1 MTEAEQFEI
10 CLQQAQRITAAYRA
24 EAPEGCDPQNTFA
37 VTAIVVTV
45 IGAGVSAYGQYQAGK
60 QSDLMAQYNAHQ
72 QEFNARVQL
81 MTMQAEANARK
92 ATADANLRF
101 RTAEAQAKFQNA
113 RLLAKQAESDSANV
127 RESIRRKAEES
138 GRFIGAQRAKIAAS
152 GIVEASGTPLDI
164 LAETAGKI
172 QLEREDTLYADSVN
186 RATLFREAQ
195 LQKFGGELAIAGATL
210 DRNSEVAGIALSR
223 AASDVE
229 YRRSLRD
236 AEITRLSGKAERR
249 TATYQAAGTLL
260 SGLSSAAG
268 SYSSIK

>member
-1 MTEAEQFEI
+1 MS
-10 CLQQAQRITAAYRA
+10 
-24 EAPEGCDPQNTFA
+24 FA

-45 IGAGVSAYGQYQAGK
+45 IGAGVSAYSSYQQGK
-60 QSDLMAQYNAHQ
+60 QADMMAQYQAHQ

-92 ATADANLRF
+92 ATADANLKF
-101 RTAEAQAKFQNA
+101 RTAESQAKFQNA
-113 RLLAKQAESDSANV
+113 KLLTQQAESESRNV
-127 RESIRRKAEES
+127 RESIRRKSEES

-152 GIVEASGTPLDI
+152 GIVESSGTPLDI

-186 RATLFREAQ
+186 RAALFREAQ
-195 LQKFGGELAIAGATL
+195 LQRFGGELAIAGATM
-210 DRNSEVAGIALSR
+210 DRNSEISGIALSR

-229 YRRSLRD
+229 YRRGMRD
-236 AEITRLSGKAERR
+236 AEITRLTGKADR
-249 TATYQAAGTLL
+249 TTANYKAAGTLL
-260 SGLSSAAG
+260 SGFSSAAG